1 MTPMKYIAAIAIL
14 LLIIFATSCGSV
26 SIVSNR
32 DAQGKYVTP
41 TCPQCGLAFSDSA
54 TVYRDTNDHYG
65 VSAWVS
71 GSSAPPTLS
80 KRIW

>member
-14 LLIIFATSCGSV
+14 FLIVLATSCGSV
-26 SIVSNR
+26 SVVSNR
-32 DAQGKYVTP
+32 DSTGKYINP
-41 TCPQCGLAFSDSA
+41 ICPKCGLAFSDSA

-71 GSSAPPTLS
+71 GSSAPPTLA
-80 KRIW
+80 KRPW